1 MSEQR
6 RPCIACGVNV
16 RDGIEHAND
25 HDPDCRLVP
34 EWNDEDARVKE
45 ADRIVRAL
53 AETSPFYDH
62 NGCAY
67 CGHDCNSEGTD
78 PHAGD
83 CIYARAVRYVEA
95 SK

>member
-1 MSEQR
+1 MRE
-6 RPCIACGVNV
+6 CITHHFAC
-16 RDGIEHAND
+16 
-25 HDPDCRLVP
+25 DCRERLHA
-34 EWNDEDARVKE
+34 D